1 MEVGLKVCDMPELYG
16 AVLRLNMLIKHI
28 MSQCFCFCCIALP
41 KTIRKGKTRQSLL
54 VGAIQLMEPSTCTAT
69 DTVFDNQAFVQ
80 SADDV
85 RIGILLV
92 DCLQYDCRFFM
103 YFF

>member
-1 MEVGLKVCDMPELYG
+1 
-16 AVLRLNMLIKHI
+16 
-28 MSQCFCFCCIALP
+28 
-41 KTIRKGKTRQSLL
+41 
-54 VGAIQLMEPSTCTAT
+54 MEPSACTAT

-103 YFF
+103 YFFNGFMM